1 MMIED
6 FPWDKNREDRI
17 MVEEP
22 PFDKLNILKV
32 NSFFK
37 DLISYVSLQN
47 KEKEKCVLI
56 SQF

>member
-22 PFDKLNILKV
+22 SFDKLNILKV